1 MIRPVFKIV
10 PSRPFH
16 PHGGRHGALAS
27 PPVVPPPPV
36 GTGQTLAD
44 APHAGSPDLTRWP
57 MSLAERSLAGDVI
70 AGVDRYVE
78 LLEVTGS
85 SSRALAVL
93 FLARGECAGSRA

>member
-1 MIRPVFKIV
+1 MIRPAFKIV

-27 PPVVPPPPV
+27 PPVVPPPLA

-57 MSLAERSLAGDVI
+57 MSLVEQSLARDVI
-70 AGVDRYVE
+70 AGADRYVE

-85 SSRALAVL
+85 TNRALAVL
-93 FLARGECAGSRA
+93 FVMRGAA